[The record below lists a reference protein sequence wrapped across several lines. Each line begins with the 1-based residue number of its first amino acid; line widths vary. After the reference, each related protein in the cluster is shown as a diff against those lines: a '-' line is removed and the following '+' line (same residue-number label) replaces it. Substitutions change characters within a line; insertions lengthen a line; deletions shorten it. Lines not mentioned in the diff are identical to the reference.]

1 VGDVRG
7 IQEVAI
13 SQPIAVNLFSFKYLV
28 IYFALVGAAGF
39 SFLIMQRRQAI
50 VIQGINREL
59 ETANKHKSRFLA
71 NMSHELRT
79 PLNAILGYTEL
90 MLDNIYGE
98 TSAKMCSVLQ
108 RIEGNGKH
116 LLGLI
121 NDVLD
126 LSKIEAGQLALSL
139 SEYSLKDVV
148 NSVCSAAEPLAMEKK
163 LALKV
168 EMEPGLPPGR
178 GDERRLTQV
187 LLNLVGN
194 AIKFT
199 DAGEVLIKAEKVDG
213 SFYLAVRDSG
223 PGISEADQD
232 RLFQDPA
239 GRELH
244 HPQEG
249 RHGPWA
255 CHFAAVCRN
264 ARGKNSYRL
273 TLRRGVNVLVLASN
287 PY

>member
-13 SQPIAVNLFSFKYLV
+13 SQPIAANLFSFKYLV

-50 VIQGINREL
+50 VIQRINREL

-98 TSAKMCSVLQ
+98 TSAKMHSVLQ

-139 SEYSLKDVV
+139 SEYSLKDIV
-148 NSVCSAAEPLAMEKK
+148 NSVCSA
-163 LALKV
+163 
-168 EMEPGLPPGR
+168 
-178 GDERRLTQV
+178 
-187 LLNLVGN
+187 
-194 AIKFT
+194 
-199 DAGEVLIKAEKVDG
+199 
-213 SFYLAVRDSG
+213 
-223 PGISEADQD
+223 
-232 RLFQDPA
+232 
-239 GRELH
+239 
-244 HPQEG
+244 
-249 RHGPWA
+249 
-255 CHFAAVCRN
+255 
-264 ARGKNSYRL
+264 L
-273 TLRRGVNVLVLASN
+273 TLEETATEEAAALSSPVDQSEPRKGFLTGVGIIFGELLDRHIGRPDEEA
-287 PY
+287 